1 MQKISSK
8 KHTIDAEGV
17 VFGRL
22 ASRIAVLLM
31 GKERVGYRPYEDRG
45 GSVEVI
51 NAAKIKF
58 TGRKL
63 DEKVYYH
70 HTMHPGGLKTK
81 TMKTWFEK
89 DPSAVLKYAVA
100 KMLPKN
106 KLRNNFFKRLT
117 ILP

>member
-1 MQKISSK
+1 MQKTSLK

-22 ASRIAVLLM
+22 ASQIAIVLM
-31 GKERVGYRPYEDRG
+31 GKDIVGYRPHVDRG
-45 GSVEVI
+45 GEVKVI
-51 NAAKIKF
+51 NAAKVKF
-58 TGRKL
+58 TGRKF
-63 DEKVYYH
+63 DEKIYYH

-81 TMKTWFEK
+81 TMKTWFEN
-89 DPSAVLKYAVA
+89 DPSAVLHYAVA

-106 KLRNNFFKRLT
+106 RLRNNFLKRLT